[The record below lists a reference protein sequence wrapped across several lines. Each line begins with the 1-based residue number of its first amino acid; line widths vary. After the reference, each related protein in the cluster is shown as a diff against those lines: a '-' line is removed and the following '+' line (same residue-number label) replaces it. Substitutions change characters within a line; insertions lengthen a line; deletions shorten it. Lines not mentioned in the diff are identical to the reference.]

1 MYCVAGLNDALVLGA
16 AIEAHYRGD
25 DEPLAG
31 YSDACLPRVWQY
43 QEFSLWLSD
52 VFHHTAAEHG
62 NPFLART
69 AAARMRRLLGS
80 PAAAAAFAE
89 MYIGQRA
96 DL

>member
-1 MYCVAGLNDALVLGA
+1 M
-16 AIEAHYRGD
+16 
-25 DEPLAG
+25 
-31 YSDACLPRVWQY
+31 
-43 QEFSLWLSD
+43 
-52 VFHHTAAEHG
+52 FHHTAAEHG

-89 MYIGQRA
+89 IYIGQRA